1 MKTKITIIATMLTF
15 AFLFSQNEA
24 NQKLNECKQITIK
37 LFQSNSTQDELSK
50 CLVSLAFYGEDIT
63 QSYTNWANEIADET
77 QEELQSQLSE
87 LEVESQQ
94 AAQARQQ
101 SFNNM
106 VNGISENIQNQTQA
120 KQNANNNS
128 QGSSSGCNQADGC
141 VGDGRWR

>member
-1 MKTKITIIATMLTF
+1 MKAKITIIIFILLF
-15 AFLFSQNEA
+15 GISFSQNEA
-24 NQKLNECKQITIK
+24 SQKLNECKQITIK

-63 QSYTNWANEIADET
+63 QSYTNWANEIANET
-77 QEELQSQLSE
+77 QDQLQSQLSE

-120 KQNANNNS
+120 KQNTNNNS